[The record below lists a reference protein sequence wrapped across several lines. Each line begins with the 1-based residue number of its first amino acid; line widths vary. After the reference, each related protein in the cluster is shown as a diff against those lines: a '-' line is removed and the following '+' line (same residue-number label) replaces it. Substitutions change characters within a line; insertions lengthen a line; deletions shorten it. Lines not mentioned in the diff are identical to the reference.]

1 MPLEIAC
8 KLLFGREIL
17 VKCWEDNQAVLAIV
31 SKGYS
36 SKLRHL
42 QKTHKINIAS
52 LSEAFENPNYKL
64 DYIVTTEQKGDI
76 LTKALGPQK
85 WGAALDLIHVG
96 DVPQSKHE

>member
-1 MPLEIAC
+1 M
-8 KLLFGREIL
+8 
-17 VKCWEDNQAVLAIV
+17 
-31 SKGYS
+31 
-36 SKLRHL
+36 RHL

-52 LSEAFENPNYKL
+52 LSEAFENPNYNL